1 MAESRAGEPLLELNG
16 VRGLSLRLL
25 AGEAVAAVGPLGCGK
40 TALLRIAAGLEPP
53 ESGERH
59 LAAERSAFVFR
70 QGGLVRNI
78 TLADNLL
85 LPLYYQALP
94 SSEAEERAS
103 AALEAF
109 GLAPF
114 ASERPGGLSNEAR
127 ILAQFARAAALGADL
142 LFVDDA
148 FSQLTRPSA
157 GKAERWLADEL
168 GKGCLAVMMTGV
180 EAQAIPQL
188 PTRIVELAGP
198 GAAP

>member
-1 MAESRAGEPLLELNG
+1 MAEPRAGEPLLELDG

-40 TALLRIAAGLEPP
+40 TALLRIAAGLTPP
-53 ESGERH
+53 ESGERR
-59 LAAERSAFVFR
+59 LAAERIAFVFR

-94 SSEAEERAS
+94 SSEAEARAD
-103 AALEAF
+103 AALETF
-109 GLAPF
+109 GLKIF
-114 ASERPGGLSNEAR
+114 ASERPGGLSNETR
-127 ILAQFARAAALGADL
+127 ILGQFARAAALTADL

-157 GKAERWLADEL
+157 AKAERWLADEL

-198 GAAP
+198 

>member
-1 MAESRAGEPLLELNG
+1 MAEPRAGEPLLELDG

-25 AGEAVAAVGPLGCGK
+25 PGEAVAAVGPLGCGK
-40 TALLRIAAGLEPP
+40 TALLRIAAGLEPL
-53 ESGERH
+53 ESGERRV
-59 LAAERSAFVFR
+59 AAVRTAFVFR

-94 SSEAEERAS
+94 SSEAEERAG
-103 AALEAF
+103 AALETF
-109 GLAPF
+109 GLASF
-114 ASERPGGLSNEAR
+114 AGERPGGLSNEAR

-148 FSQLTRPSA
+148 FSQLSRSA
-157 GKAERWLADEL
+157 AARAERWLAGEL
-168 GKGCLAVMMTGV
+168 GKDCLAVMMTGV

-188 PTRIVELAGP
+188 PTRIVELT
-198 GAAP
+198 GASQ

>member
-1 MAESRAGEPLLELNG
+1 M
-16 VRGLSLRLL
+16 RGLSLRLL
-25 AGEAVAAVGPLGCGK
+25 PGEAVAVVGPPGCGK
-40 TALLRIAAGLEPP
+40 TALLRVAAGLEPP
-53 ESGERH
+53 ASGERRV
-59 LAAERSAFVFR
+59 AADRTAFVFR

-85 LPLYYQALP
+85 LPLYYQGLP
-94 SSEAEERAS
+94 SSKAEERAA
-103 AALEAF
+103 AALETF
-109 GLAPF
+109 GLTPF

-148 FSQLTRPSA
+148 FSQLTRPFASR
-157 GKAERWLADEL
+157 AERWLSDEL

-188 PTRIVELAGP
+188 PTRIVELP